1 MIAEADRWRNEIMFF
16 SKTHRVIYLRS
27 REFTEKTGVHG
38 DIDTFVACLGDEVKN
53 LGTREFA

>member
-1 MIAEADRWRNEIMFF
+1 MFF
-16 SKTHRVIYLRS
+16 SKTHCVIYLRS